1 MAMLRMA
8 TTRGQKAE
16 VVIPTPH
23 YTPSTPSPRHR
34 YIIHH
39 NTCHLRY
46 RCLTPACIKKTHAHC
61 QKIQYLNSSQLAVST
76 TPKPYTPPKRTLQC
90 SIRNTDKTHIGGHA
104 RTRRASTPSS
114 DPRLQ
119 PPPYPIS
126 SSANSHR
133 LTFHSL
139 GVGTDRVPTPAIVR

>member
-1 MAMLRMA
+1 MAMLRMT

-61 QKIQYLNSSQLAVST
+61 EKIQYLNSSQLAVST
-76 TPKPYTPPKRTLQC
+76 TPKPYTPPKRTHLSAQFA
-90 SIRNTDKTHIGGHA
+90 TP
-104 RTRRASTPSS
+104 TRPTSAVMHVPAEPQHLPPTPDTS
-114 DPRLQ
+114 RLQ
-119 PPPYPIS
+119 IQYPVVSI
-126 SSANSHR
+126 
-133 LTFHSL
+133 
-139 GVGTDRVPTPAIVR
+139 PIV